1 MTARQLVQSGAGML
15 SMYSTPR
22 STAPRCFNCNTFIGE
37 GACKCR
43 VYVVHCLPGM
53 LANGQKTRS
62 YTNPKAFDD
71 YIAAV
76 RKLGL
81 VVSFD
86 SPQVARISKPT
97 ASECPQPKPSTT
109 PPHPH
114 GRVFCLGA
122 CALFFRARQRLSP
135 VL

>member
-1 MTARQLVQSGAGML
+1 
-15 SMYSTPR
+15 MYSTPR
-22 STAPRCFNCNTFIGE
+22 RTAPRCFNCNTFIGE
-37 GACKCR
+37 GSCKCR

-97 ASECPQPKPSTT
+97 ASE
-109 PPHPH
+109 
-114 GRVFCLGA
+114 
-122 CALFFRARQRLSP
+122 
-135 VL
+135 

>member
-37 GACKCR
+37 GARRCR

-53 LANGQKTRS
+53 LANGRAAM
-62 YTNPKAFDD
+62 NPKAFDD
-71 YIAAV
+71 YIAAI

-81 VVSFD
+81 VLIFD
-86 SPQVARISKPT
+86 SPQSGSHQQAL
-97 ASECPQPKPSTT
+97 PQLPDGHPAQALHYS
-109 PPHPH
+109 PHPH

-122 CALFFRARQRLSP
+122 CALFFRARQRLPP

>member
-1 MTARQLVQSGAGML
+1 MARFSSLLKAKTSFVIKRL
-15 SMYSTPR
+15 SRSESRSLGYAHWPEPPR

-97 ASECPQPKPSTT
+97 ASE
-109 PPHPH
+109 
-114 GRVFCLGA
+114 
-122 CALFFRARQRLSP
+122 
-135 VL
+135 

>member
-71 YIAAV
+71 YIAFKGEQGAKDAGKM
-76 RKLGL
+76 RAEGKEY
-81 VVSFD
+81 VVKDGDVLNF
-86 SPQVARISKPT
+86 
-97 ASECPQPKPSTT
+97 
-109 PPHPH
+109 
-114 GRVFCLGA
+114 
-122 CALFFRARQRLSP
+122 LFN
-135 VL
+135 V

>member
-15 SMYSTPR
+15 SMYSTPYNDLEH
-22 STAPRCFNCNTFIGE
+22 CFNCNTFIGNC
-37 GACKCR
+37 GCQCR
-43 VYVVHCLPGM
+43 VYTVHCLPGM
-53 LANGQKTRS
+53 LAYGRKTRN

-97 ASECPQPKPSTT
+97 ASE
-109 PPHPH
+109 
-114 GRVFCLGA
+114 
-122 CALFFRARQRLSP
+122 
-135 VL
+135 